1 MNYLNILDCDIAD
14 GEGIRVA
21 LYVSG
26 CPHKC
31 KGCHNPESW
40 DQNAGKQFT
49 EETKQKLFSLID
61 RSYIDGLTLTGGD
74 PLFPINLPYLT
85 SLCKQFKEK
94 FPSKTI
100 WCYTGYTY
108 EQVKDLPIMN
118 YIDVLVD
125 GPYIKELRDITLPF
139 RGSSNQDII
148 QINHGS

>member
-14 GEGIRVA
+14 GEGIRIA

-26 CPHKC
+26 CSHHC

-40 DQNAGKQFT
+40 NQNAGKQFT
-49 EETKQKLFSLID
+49 EETKQKLFSLIE

-74 PLFPINLPYLT
+74 PLFPINLPYIT
-85 SLCKQFKEK
+85 NLCKQFKEK

-125 GPYIKELRDITLPF
+125 GLYIKELRDITLPF
-139 RGSSNQDII
+139 RGSSNQNII
-148 QINHGS
+148 QIKHNK